1 MSDRKFNFVFTFTVI
16 AVGVIVSVSFGF
28 LEARAQLNIKYDCTV
43 EQIVDHQVVCMQYTR
58 KEMK

>member
-1 MSDRKFNFVFTFTVI
+1 MEKVVI
-16 AVGVIVSVSFGF
+16 SIISAVGVIISFTFGF
-28 LEARAQLNIKYDCTV
+28 LEARAQLNIKYDCTI

>member
-1 MSDRKFNFVFTFTVI
+1 MEKVVI
-16 AVGVIVSVSFGF
+16 SIISAVGVIVSVGFGF
-28 LEARAQLNIKYDCTV
+28 LEARAQLNIKYDCTI